1 VRFADDQGMVADTE
15 EGLQKMMDRL
25 VEKAE
30 EYNMKVNVK
39 KTKVM
44 RISRQGG
51 GKVNLV
57 IGGQCVEQVTKFKY
71 LGSYISEDG
80 RCEEE
85 IRVRIGVAKEAFSKR
100 KELLTK
106 KMSKKLKKRII
117 KTIIWSVALYAAE
130 TWTLRK
136 ADIRRVSAL
145 EMWCWR
151 KMEKISWVERITND
165 EVLRLVGERRQIVDT
180 IVKRK
185 KNWIGHSLRHECLL
199 REVIEGKMVGKRP
212 RGRPRIGM
220 LNELIGDSYGDM
232 KRRAE
237 NRQEWRCWTPRT
249 CQ

>member
-1 VRFADDQGMVADTE
+1 MYVA
-15 EGLQKMMDRL
+15 L
-25 VEKAE
+25 
-30 EYNMKVNVK
+30 
-39 KTKVM
+39 
-44 RISRQGG
+44 
-51 GKVNLV
+51 
-57 IGGQCVEQVTKFKY
+57 
-71 LGSYISEDG
+71 
-80 RCEEE
+80 
-85 IRVRIGVAKEAFSKR
+85 
-100 KELLTK
+100 
-106 KMSKKLKKRII
+106 KKLKLKLNLLEGVIFYFLQGVYTEYYGWIRPLD
-117 KTIIWSVALYAAE
+117 SQ

-136 ADIRRVSAL
+136 VDIRRVSAL

-151 KMEKISWVERITND
+151 KMEKISWAERITND
-165 EVLRLVGERRQIVDT
+165 EVLRLVGERRQMVDT
-180 IVKRK
+180 IVRRK